1 MIEQIYKIERVFHAN
16 RKDVWRAL
24 TEKDLMKQWYFDLPE
39 FKAEIGFVF
48 QFTGGE
54 EGGVQY
60 LHSCE
65 ITEVVPEQKL
75 THTWSYVGYGGISYL
90 TFELF
95 DAGADTLLKLTHSG
109 IETFPA
115 NIKDFAFY
123 NFENGW
129 NHIIITSLKEFLENK
144 KNDEF

>member
-1 MIEQIYKIERVFHAN
+1 MNKKTFEIERIFYAK

-24 TEKDLMKQWYFDLPE
+24 TEKELMKQWYFDLAG
-39 FKAEIGFVF
+39 FKAEVGFIIE
-48 QFTGGE
+48 FTGGE

-60 LHSCE
+60 LHRCE
-65 ITEVVPEQKL
+65 IIEVIPEQKL
-75 THTWSYVGYGGISYL
+75 THTWSYVGYEGISYL

-95 DAGADTLLKLTHSG
+95 DEGENTRLKLTHSG

-115 NIKDFAFY
+115 DVKDFAFH

-129 NHIIITSLKEFLENK
+129 NHIINISLKEFLEK
-144 KNDEF
+144 Q